1 VVVVM
6 LVVLVDDEVVED
18 VVLDVDVVV
27 VVVVV
32 VTQPV
37 APQASQQLEKT
48 PTQPPRAVQWA
59 ASLFVRQRVTPLRV
73 TQQATLPGLPQVDFE
88 AHFTINRWHSRRRVW
103 LMTAWAA
110 TPPAQ
115 RT

>member
-1 VVVVM
+1 VVVVV

-18 VVLDVDVVV
+18 VVLDV

-48 PTQPPRAVQWA
+48 PTQPPRAMQWA

>member
-1 VVVVM
+1 VVVVV
-6 LVVLVDDEVVED
+6 LVVVVDDEVVED
-18 VVLDVDVVV
+18 VVLEDVVLDV

-59 ASLFVRQRVTPLRV
+59 ASLFVRQWVTPLRV
-73 TQQATLPGLPQVDFE
+73 TQQATLPGLPQVDFD
-88 AHFTINRWHSRRRVW
+88 AHLTINRWHSRRRVW
-103 LMTAWAA
+103 LMTA
-110 TPPAQ
+110 
-115 RT
+115 